1 MKPTMNEQQDEVDG
15 GDVSEEEQTRYP
27 RAASVDK
34 LVDFCAEEF
43 GNLFISCVLVR
54 PVMFLFATFFV
65 FFAHPNVF

>member
-15 GDVSEEEQTRYP
+15 GDVEEEQTRYP

-43 GNLFISCVLVR
+43 GNLSISCVLVR
-54 PVMFLFATFFV
+54 PVIVYNATFFV